1 VADTKKKKLIFN
13 QNQHKMKKLI
23 DNQNVSSRVFNYLLD
38 FNEKDEWRTIEKM
51 FNESSLKRLNKQ
63 QFLELFEAATKID
76 RILVIN
82 PNIEL

>member
-1 VADTKKKKLIFN
+1 
-13 QNQHKMKKLI
+13 MKKLI